1 MKLLRLTTR
10 KDTAFFEASYN
21 GDLVIPA
28 KSKIALQ
35 SVSIKTDPQELL
47 IDDTNNKIEYQVA
60 TGTTRTVFLPQGF
73 IAISL
78 IDTYFLAVTNAF
90 NASCV
95 PNFAAVSAGGDAKPK
110 RFIGMEWLVER
121 NAANLTQFGYK
132 IGAGGEN
139 VSKWDLNN
147 VQRGSFSSGGA
158 QRPGSYRAT
167 NPTGGTPSG
176 GDPAANT
183 THINNGGVTGR
194 VAIYAPPDT
203 DQPGNPRRP
212 YPLARGHGYSR
223 CRILEAEFN
232 SSVDDSGFV
241 WGVFRDL
248 EKDKDD
254 IRLHHIDLAIHATAT
269 DPTTHV
275 LRVLKFGVAQTL
287 LTGGTTRAMN
297 SYARGATN
305 NDRIEMCV
313 NGPNLECRQY
323 DTGSSN
329 FTVLFSEPFE
339 QGDGAPG
346 TVNNTVVPVFAFFGG
361 GQGGDT
367 KAMLD
372 QVDLTPSPYGIEA
385 VDRFVANDNAGVG
398 DLGAAFPPKGLP
410 VGTTFANSLFIVSPA
425 LADFLG
431 FNFSRV
437 PRNGFIEKFQTDFE
451 GTREL
456 NATQSADTSIVEF
469 LNLQLDSYDS
479 FSDTIFEAGG
489 QRRNILSVIPES
501 SVNGSIAYEPPYP
514 TFIDLNNNE
523 PLAIRNLKA
532 RVVRSDYSDY
542 PIRGLATLV
551 VLIGQ

>member
-47 IDDTNNKIEYQVA
+47 IDDANNKIEYQVA
-60 TGTTRTVFLPQGF
+60 TDTTRTVFLPQGF

-78 IDTYFLAVTNAF
+78 IDTYFLDVTNSF

-95 PNFAAVSAGGDAKPK
+95 PDFSTDGKPK
-110 RFIGMEWLVER
+110 RFIGMEWRVER

-132 IGAGGEN
+132 IGAAGEN

-147 VQRGSFSSGGA
+147 VQRSSYTSGGA

-167 NPTGGTPSG
+167 NPTGGNPSG
-176 GDPAANT
+176 GDPAPNT
-183 THINNGGVTGR
+183 NQINNGGITGR

-203 DQPGNPRRP
+203 EQPGSPRRP

-232 SSVDDSGFV
+232 TNVNDSGFI

-248 EKDKDD
+248 EKDKTD
-254 IRLHHIDLAIHATAT
+254 ITLAHIDLAIHATAT
-269 DPTTHV
+269 DATTHV

-297 SYARGATN
+297 SYTRGSID

-323 DTGSSN
+323 NTGSSS
-329 FTVLFSEPFE
+329 FTVLFSEPFV

-346 TVNNTVVPVFAFFGG
+346 TVNNTVVPIMAFLGG

-385 VDRFVANDNAGVG
+385 VDRFVPNDNAGAG
-398 DLGAAFPPKGLP
+398 DLGANLPPRALQS
-410 VGTTFANSLFIVSPA
+410 GTVFANSLFIVSPV

-532 RVVRSDYSDY
+532 RVVRSDYTDY